1 MDGLKKVITRLEP
14 NMDAQVK
21 ATNQVRTNYSNFNSN
36 NLLLQMLLVMIVQ
49 IVVAA
54 VSRYTGNVWHSFS
67 TKKHGNNQI

>member
-21 ATNQVRTNYSNFNSN
+21 ATNQVRTNYLNFNSN

-49 IVVAA
+49 IVVVA
-54 VSRYTGNVWHSFS
+54 VSR
-67 TKKHGNNQI
+67 